1 MKKKLYLIIPLIVA
15 ILVFVGVL
23 AYYQYEKSKT
33 SFTIAEKKWIQN
45 NKSNVIDIEVI
56 NNIPI
61 YGMDGEGIFF
71 DILNNFTETTDLE
84 FNILPYLKENEP
96 ATNSYRIRLLNAD
109 TILSDKDLL
118 IYEDNYVIISKTAD
132 EILEIDNISDQ
143 TMGTLIN
150 DAGELSYYLKNA
162 DNVKY
167 ATYDSVDALFGAL
180 DSGAITMLV
189 IPNILY
195 LDRTIAS
202 NNYYINYHFT
212 EYTKKIVLTLSD
224 DNAVL
229 NSIIKKYFTKWKDEY
244 YVDSYNEKLLNYY
257 IAKNN
262 INDKT
267 KVDILSK
274 NYVYGY
280 VENTPYERTVR
291 GEARG
296 IAAEY
301 INRMIRLS
309 DIDITYKKYASV
321 KKLNEAIASKEV
333 DFFFDYYGNKDEDYL
348 KTVSTFNEKYAVLAK
363 KGSDYIINTFESLK
377 NKNVNMIN
385 NNQLYNYFK
394 GNSRALIE
402 TYSDLNTLI
411 KKNKDIIVVDFE
423 VYNYYHSTKFK
434 DYQLLYVNNFTNQYN
449 FMVLKDNGDFYKLF
463 NYIIQTN
470 SYYRYRNTGLNSLN
484 ASLIDFQTFE
494 QAYMVIL
501 AIILIP
507 IIFIISLL
515 LYIKSKKKVKAIKID
530 DKRKYTDLLTSLKNR
545 NYLNLNIKAW
555 EESSIYPQSIIIID
569 LNNLKYV
576 NDNYGHEA
584 GDKLI
589 IAAASVLVN
598 NQLENSEI
606 IRTDGNEF
614 LIYLVGYSEQQIAT
628 YTKKLSKEFR
638 ELPHGFGAAIG
649 FSMINDDIKTID
661 DAINE
666 ATLDMRA
673 NKEEYK

>member
-15 ILVFVGVL
+15 VLVFVGVL
-23 AYYQYEKSKT
+23 VYYQYEKAKT
-33 SFTIAEKKWIQN
+33 SFTISEKKWLQN

-61 YGMDGEGIFF
+61 YGMNGEGIFF
-71 DILNNFTETTDLE
+71 DILNNFTEDTDLE

-96 ATNSYRIRLLNAD
+96 TTNKYRIRLLNAD

-118 IYEDNYVIISKTAD
+118 IYEDNYIIISKKAN
-132 EILEIDNISDQ
+132 EILEIDNISDE
-143 TMGTLIN
+143 TIGTLTN

-162 DNVKY
+162 NNVKY
-167 ATYDSVDALFGAL
+167 VTYDSVDDLFEALNN
-180 DSGAITMLV
+180 SEITMLV
-189 IPNILY
+189 VPNILY

-202 NNYYINYHFT
+202 NDYYINYHFT

-224 DNAVL
+224 DNNVL
-229 NSIIKKYFTKWKDEY
+229 NGIIKKYFTKWKDQY

-257 IAKNN
+257 IEKNN

-280 VENTPYERTVR
+280 VENTPYEKTVR

-296 IAAEY
+296 IASEY
-301 INRMIRLS
+301 INRMIRLA
-309 DIDITYKKYASV
+309 DIDVAYKRYPSI
-321 KKLNEAIASKEV
+321 KKLNEAIANKEI
-333 DFFFDYYGNKDEDYL
+333 DIFFNYYGIENDHYL
-348 KTVSTFNEKYAVLAK
+348 GTVSTFNEKYAVLAK

-377 NKNVNMIN
+377 NKNVNMLN

-394 GNSRALIE
+394 GNSRSLIE
-402 TYSDLNTLI
+402 TYNEIDTLV
-411 KKNKDIIVVDFE
+411 KKNKDIIVMDFE
-423 VYNYYHSTKFK
+423 TYNYYHSTKLQN
-434 DYQLLYVNNFTNQYN
+434 YQLLYVNNFTNQYN
-449 FMVLKDNGDFYKLF
+449 FMVLKDNQAFYKLF

-494 QAYMVIL
+494 QAYMIIL

-507 IIFIISLL
+507 VIFIISIL
-515 LYIKSKKKVKAIKID
+515 LYIKSKKRIKAVKID

-545 NYLNLNIKAW
+545 NYLNLNINAW
-555 EESSIYPQSIIIID
+555 EESSIYPQSIVIID
-569 LNNLKYV
+569 LNNVKYV

-589 IAAASVLVN
+589 IAAASILVN

-614 LIYLVGYSEQQIAT
+614 LIYLVGYSEQQITT
-628 YTKKLSKEFR
+628 YTKKLSKEFK
-638 ELPHGFGAAIG
+638 ELPHGFGAAVG

-666 ATLDMRA
+666 ATLEMRT